1 MEKVHVCKTS
11 ERQPGSCGGWM
22 LDMLLKNREFIESTH
37 ISFFLNHQ
45 LCAANVSRGEG
56 GGEDQARR
64 LGPRPGPQWVLLQLK
79 LHPAVCDW
87 LR

>member
-1 MEKVHVCKTS
+1 
-11 ERQPGSCGGWM
+11 M
-22 LDMLLKNREFIESTH
+22 LDMLLKKQRIYRAYTH
-37 ISFFLNHQ
+37 QLLWSFFRNHQ
-45 LCAANVSRGEG
+45 LCAASESRGEGREG